1 MTRLRAMQISVAGAS
16 AAALVVGA
24 VVAWRYAAAPSA
36 EQQFAMIDRYCTD
49 CHNAAELA
57 GGLSLERLDAS
68 SIHAQAEVWEK
79 VVRKLRGGLM
89 PPPGAVR
96 PEPRAIAQFV
106 GFMETSIDAT
116 AVGTQSPGSVPL
128 HRLNRKEYANAVR
141 DLLALEVDASTLLPQ
156 DDKSAG

>member
-36 EQQFAMIDRYCTD
+36 EQQFAMIDRYCTE

-68 SIHAQAEVWEK
+68 SIHAQAEIWEK
-79 VVRKLRGGLM
+79 AVRKLRGGLM

-106 GFMETSIDAT
+106 GFMEASIDAAA
-116 AVGTQSPGSVPL
+116 AVAAPSVGSVPL

-141 DLLALEVDASTLLPQ
+141 DLLALEVDASTLLP
-156 DDKSAG
+156 